1 MAPRGTMPGKKSLSA
16 SGEVWLNRGGENLL
30 DESRMALL
38 DKIAETGSITKAGKA
53 VGISYR
59 TAWLTIDHLNSISDL
74 PLVDRTTGGKAGGGT
89 RLTEHGRNLLDV
101 YRAIQAEHRK
111 YLGRLRDG
119 IHDFDRFLH
128 LTRKISLKTSA
139 RNQLFAHVESIRT
152 QGLAAHV
159 VLRLKGPDRLTSE
172 ITVDGLES
180 LGLREGDDVYAL
192 IKANWISLSPARGPK
207 RKPDENALK
216 GKIISLDRR
225 ETTAEVVTRL
235 NGGSNLVSVVPLSD
249 IREMGLA
256 EGKAVLAV
264 FHASN
269 VILGVAR

>member
-1 MAPRGTMPGKKSLSA
+1 MSGKKSLSA

-101 YRAIQAEHRK
+101 YRAIQTEHRK
-111 YLGRLRDG
+111 YLDRLRVG

-139 RNQLFAHVESIRT
+139 RNQLFAQVESIRT
-152 QGLAAHV
+152 EGLAAHV

-172 ITVDGLES
+172 ITLDGLES

-192 IKANWISLSPARGPK
+192 IKANWISMSPARGRK